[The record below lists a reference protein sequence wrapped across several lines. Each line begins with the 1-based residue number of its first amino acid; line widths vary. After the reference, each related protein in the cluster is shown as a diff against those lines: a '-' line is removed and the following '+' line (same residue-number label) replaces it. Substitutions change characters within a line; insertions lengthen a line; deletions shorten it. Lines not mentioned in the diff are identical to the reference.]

1 VHKTVN
7 YKDSFETASN
17 VNNEIKDIVASTPKV
32 KKYREPEPEPRK
44 ESSNTPPP
52 PDQMTFDA

>member
-1 VHKTVN
+1 MHKTVN

-52 PDQMTFDA
+52 PD

>member
-1 VHKTVN
+1 LHKTVN
-7 YKDSFETASN
+7 YKASFETASN
-17 VNNEIKDIVASTPKV
+17 VNNEIKDIAASTPKA